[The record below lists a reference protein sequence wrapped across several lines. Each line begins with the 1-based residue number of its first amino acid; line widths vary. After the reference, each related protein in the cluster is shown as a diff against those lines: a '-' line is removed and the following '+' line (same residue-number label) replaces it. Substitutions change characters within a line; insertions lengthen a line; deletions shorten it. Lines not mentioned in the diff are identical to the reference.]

1 MLVSIDGRE
10 YEDPGVGTILDVL
23 RRQGVDVPTLCHDPR
38 LAPSGGCRL
47 CLVDIARFAHP
58 VSACTTAV
66 RADDV
71 ITTVSPRLTAERR
84 AELTLLARHYPVD
97 SAAGRDTV
105 FHRYLMAY
113 HVEPAGIPRD
123 GERPLDTSHPLIR
136 HDPALCIH
144 CDRCVRICDELQAQ
158 HVWHVHLRGEAR
170 AIVADRGVGLGDS
183 SCVSCGACVDTC
195 PTGAIEDQHRLS
207 GPRADRWVRTTC
219 AYCGTGCELDAGM
232 RGDTLVDV
240 RPAHDGLV
248 SGGHLCVKGRYGFGF
263 THAPDRLVA
272 PLLRDGEQWK
282 RVSWRDAIAFIAE
295 RMETLKGAHGPD
307 ALGFLGSARAPNEDN
322 YVLQKFARVV
332 VGTNNVDNCARVC
345 HTPSAAALKSMLG
358 TGAATNSFA
367 DIDLA
372 RTVMVVGANPT
383 ENHPI
388 VGARIKRAKARGALL
403 VVIDPRRTELASL
416 ADVHVRQRPGTDIAV
431 LNAMAHVILRD
442 GLTDDRFLETRVDET
457 EAFSTFVSPWT
468 PERAEDVSGVPASVI
483 VRAAHLYAGHG
494 PAFMC
499 HGLGATEHHQG
510 TETVMALVNLALL
523 TGNVGRPGSGVNPLR
538 GQNNVQGAAHMG
550 CDPGVLPGG
559 VSASEHGARMGEAW
573 GHELP
578 TTKGLHQLAMMD
590 AARAGTLK
598 ALYVMGYDIALS
610 NPHAQSTADALSRL
624 ELVVVQDLFMNETAR
639 RFAHVVLPAASSFER
654 EGTFMNGERRIQ
666 PLRTCVPPPGDASP
680 DWFILAALAD
690 RLGHRRSFGFE
701 SVESIWNEIREVWPD
716 AQGIS
721 YQRLARE
728 GGLQWP
734 CPSAEHPGTAILHS
748 ESFAHGPRAS
758 LKRIELRPAQEVPTE
773 DFPLIMMTG
782 RTLAAFNAHTMTGR
796 SATRVLHETDAV
808 EISAEDAAH
817 FGVEDA
823 AETTIVSRYGRATVR
838 ARVSRSVAP
847 GQVFATFHDP
857 RVMLNATTSP
867 HRDRFVGT
875 PAYKVTAVRL
885 ESPR

>member
-1 MLVSIDGRE
+1 MVVTIDGRE
-10 YEDPGVGTILDVL
+10 YEDPGGGTVLDVL
-23 RRQGVDVPTLCHDPR
+23 RRHGIDVPTLCHDPR

-47 CLVDIARFAHP
+47 CLVDIERFTHP
-58 VSACTTAV
+58 MSACTTAIQ
-66 RADDV
+66 ANDV
-71 ITTVSPRLTAERR
+71 ITTMSPGLTAERR
-84 AELTLLARHYPVD
+84 AELTLLARHFPVD
-97 SAAGRDTV
+97 GGGGDTV

-113 HVEPAGIPRD
+113 QVEPAGIPRD
-123 GERPLDTSHPLIR
+123 DERPVDSSHPLIR

-158 HVWHVHLRGEAR
+158 HVWHVHFRGDAR
-170 AIVADRGVGLGDS
+170 AIVADSGIALGDS

-195 PTGAIEDQHRLS
+195 PSGALVDQHRWRS
-207 GPRADRWVRTTC
+207 PSADRWVRTTC
-219 AYCGTGCELDAGM
+219 PYCGTGCELDAGM
-232 RGDTLVDV
+232 RGETLVDV

-263 THAPDRLVA
+263 THAQDRLVA
-272 PLLRDGEQWK
+272 PLLRVGEGWR
-282 RVSWRDAIAFIAE
+282 RVSWQEAIGFIAD
-295 RMETLKGAHGPD
+295 RIDALKTVYGPD

-332 VGTNNVDNCARVC
+332 VGTNNVDSCARVC

-367 DIDLA
+367 DIDRA
-372 RTVMVVGANPT
+372 HTVMVVGANPT

-388 VGARIKRAKARGALL
+388 VGARIKRAKARGARL
-403 VVIDPRRTELASL
+403 VVIDPRRTELAAL
-416 ADVHVRQRPGTDIAV
+416 ADLHVRPRPGTDIAV

-442 GLTDDRFLETRVDET
+442 GLTDTRFLETRVDET
-457 EAFSTFVSPWT
+457 EAFASFVAPWT
-468 PERAEDVSGVPASVI
+468 PERAEDVSGVSASVI
-483 VRAAHLYAGHG
+483 VRAARLYAGRG

-499 HGLGATEHHQG
+499 HGLGATEHQQG

-523 TGNVGRPGSGVNPLR
+523 TGNLGRPGSGVNPLR

-559 VSASEHGARMGEAW
+559 VSANEHRARMGLAW

-578 TTKGLHQLAMMD
+578 TSKGLHQLAMMD
-590 AARAGTLK
+590 AARAGALK

-610 NPHAQSTADALSRL
+610 NPHAQSTAEALSRL

-654 EGTFMNGERRIQ
+654 GGTFMNGERRIQ
-666 PLRTCVPPPGDASP
+666 PLSPCIRPPGDALP
-680 DWFILAALAD
+680 DWRILATLAD
-690 RLGHRRSFGFE
+690 SLGWRQSFEFD
-701 SVESIWNEIREVWPD
+701 SVEHIWNEIRDVWPE
-716 AQGIS
+716 ARGIS
-721 YQRLARE
+721 YQRLLRE

-734 CPSAEHPGTAILHS
+734 CPSADHPGTSILHT

-758 LKRIELRPAQEVPTE
+758 LKRIELRPAQEIQTP
-773 DFPLIMMTG
+773 DFPLMMMTG
-782 RTLAAFNAHTMTGR
+782 RTLAAFNAHTMTSR
-796 SATRVLHETDAV
+796 SATRVLHETDTV
-808 EISAEDAAH
+808 EISAQDAAS
-817 FGVEDA
+817 FGVDDA
-823 AETTIVSRYGRATVR
+823 ADTMIVSRYGRATVR
-838 ARVSRSVAP
+838 ARISHSVVP

-885 ESPR
+885 EHPR